1 MQKAVI
7 FSLVLLS
14 GITFFLGLN
23 WGKQVQK
30 IDTPNQVTVYV
41 TRIEITKIVTPT
53 SATTPTPT
61 VRPTI
66 ETVND
71 TPEADL

>member
-1 MQKAVI
+1 MHKAVI
-7 FSLVLLS
+7 FSLILLS
-14 GITFFLGLN
+14 GVTFFLGLN

-41 TRIEITKIVTPT
+41 TKIEITKIVTPT
-53 SATTPTPT
+53 LTTTLVPTKSQITQIPS
-61 VRPTI
+61 
-66 ETVND
+66 D

>member
-1 MQKAVI
+1 MQKVVI

-14 GITFFLGLN
+14 VVTFFLGLN

-41 TRIEITKIVTPT
+41 TKIEITKIVTPT
-53 SATTPTPT
+53 GATTLTPT
-61 VRPTI
+61 VKPTV

-71 TPEADL
+71 TPGADL